1 MRRLVPHLKYRT
13 KLTRIQST
21 SAGTQTVTRFSRSDA
36 ESVHKSLETL
46 TQAILKDP
54 VTRYLSPGDEVS
66 SDDLKQHIQQQLDQA
81 HAADLLF
88 HVDDFA
94 AAAWCYKV
102 PEELVRR
109 KQQQHV
115 ANLHVHFNLLNSLP
129 SGAVLKNVV
138 SLQPLKEVNQE
149 PAAMS
154 DSTVKDKF
162 TELDKALSEQLV
174 DFLMAHGSCIKVSF
188 IGTQPEKQGQGLGGQ
203 LIRAINKVADAEQ
216 QWVYLE
222 ASTERG
228 THLYLRNGFQV
239 VKQAKMQPD
248 APTIY
253 CMGRPPK
260 PDVPSD
266 V

>member
-1 MRRLVPHLKYRT
+1 MRSISCSHINRPCLQDKNTKHAYIPSRRLVPHLKHRI
-13 KLTRIQST
+13 KLTRSQST
-21 SAGTQTVTRFSRSDA
+21 SASQVATQTVTRFSRNDA

-46 TQAILKDP
+46 TQAILQDP
-54 VTRYLSPGDEVS
+54 VTQYLSPGD
-66 SDDLKQHIQQQLDQA
+66 K
-81 HAADLLF
+81 
-88 HVDDFA
+88 
-94 AAAWCYKV
+94 
-102 PEELVRR
+102 
-109 KQQQHV
+109 
-115 ANLHVHFNLLNSLP
+115 
-129 SGAVLKNVV
+129 
-138 SLQPLKEVNQE
+138 PLKEVNQE

-162 TELDKALSEQLV
+162 TELSKAMSEQLV
-174 DFLMAHGSCIKVSF
+174 DFLMAHGTCIKVSF

-222 ASTERG
+222 ASSERG
-228 THLYLRNGFQV
+228 THLYLRNGFQI
-239 VKQAKMQPD
+239 VKETKLQPD

>member
-1 MRRLVPHLKYRT
+1 M
-13 KLTRIQST
+13 QST
-21 SAGTQTVTRFSRSDA
+21 NTSQVATKTVTRFSRSDA

-54 VTRYLSPGDEVS
+54 VTQYLSPGDEVS
-66 SDDLKQHIQQQLDQA
+66 SDDLKHHIKQQLDEA
-81 HAADLLF
+81 KAANLLF
-88 HVDDFA
+88 HVDNFA

-102 PEELVRR
+102 PEEL
-109 KQQQHV
+109 
-115 ANLHVHFNLLNSLP
+115 
-129 SGAVLKNVV
+129 
-138 SLQPLKEVNQE
+138 PLKEVNQE

-154 DSTVKDKF
+154 DSRVKDKF
-162 TELDKALSEQLV
+162 TELTKTLSEQLV
-174 DFLMAHGSCIKVSF
+174 DFLMAHGTCIKISF

-203 LIRAINKVADAEQ
+203 LVRAINKVADAEQ

-228 THLYLRNGFQV
+228 THLYLRNGFQI
-239 VKQAKMQPD
+239 VKEAKMQPD

>member
-1 MRRLVPHLKYRT
+1 MRSITSSHINRPCLQDKNSNQAYIPSRRLVPHLKYRT

-102 PEELVRR
+102 PEEL
-109 KQQQHV
+109 
-115 ANLHVHFNLLNSLP
+115 
-129 SGAVLKNVV
+129 
-138 SLQPLKEVNQE
+138 PLKEVNQE